1 MTAAQL
7 VHLAEQAASAAG
19 YYADIDPSNARRFAE
34 VALVAVRL
42 SAELAWEEH
51 IARIGYDLIEI
62 KAELGPGPKGS

>member
-34 VALVAVRL
+34 VALVAARL
-42 SAELAWEEH
+42 SAELACEEH
-51 IARIGYDLIEI
+51 IARIG
-62 KAELGPGPKGS
+62 